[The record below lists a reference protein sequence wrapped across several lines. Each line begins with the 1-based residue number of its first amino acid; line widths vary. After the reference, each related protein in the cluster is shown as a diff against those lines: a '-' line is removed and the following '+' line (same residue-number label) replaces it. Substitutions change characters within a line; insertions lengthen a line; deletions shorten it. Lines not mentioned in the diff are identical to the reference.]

1 MKYQKIVNKGSTE
14 FLDDIAKQE
23 DKMFI
28 RIFYQG
34 KFVSYLFEPSD
45 VENLGL
51 SNIFDMIDPDPDFV
65 QAQANY
71 AKLEEQILEKMW
83 ATNKRKKVERAKKKA
98 AKLAAAQ

>member
-1 MKYQKIVNKGSTE
+1 MKYHKLVNKGSTE

-51 SNIFDMIDPDPDFV
+51 SNIFDMIDPDPDFI
-65 QAQANY
+65 QAKASWDNFNALPTPTQKKLAKPVKKKP
-71 AKLEEQILEKMW
+71 AKLSS
-83 ATNKRKKVERAKKKA
+83 AR
-98 AKLAAAQ
+98 